1 MLARVFALTIVAT
14 AVSSQSFA
22 TALSPNYPKRC
33 CSACHAADTVKWLD
47 DGTLELARG
56 DVRIRVPRT
65 FPFEVS
71 KDGQAH
77 FCVWESGW
85 GPEPRCVFLP
95 ADS

>member
-1 MLARVFALTIVAT
+1 MLARSLAITIIAST
-14 AVSSQSFA
+14 LSSQSFA
-22 TALSPNYPKRC
+22 TAPSSSYPKRC
-33 CSACHAADTVKWLD
+33 CSACHAADTVNRLA

-56 DVRIRVPRT
+56 EVRIRVPRT

-71 KDGQAH
+71 TDGQAH

>member
-1 MLARVFALTIVAT
+1 MFARSLALTIIAST
-14 AVSSQSFA
+14 VSSQSYA
-22 TALSPNYPKRC
+22 TAPSNYPKRC
-33 CSACHAADTVKWLD
+33 CGACHAADTVNRLA

-56 DVRIRVPRT
+56 GVRIRVPRT

-71 KDGQAH
+71 PDGQAH

-95 ADS
+95 DNS

>member
-22 TALSPNYPKRC
+22 TAPSSVDPKGC
-33 CSACHAADTVKWLD
+33 CSACHAADTVKRLD
-47 DGTLELARG
+47 DGTLELTRG

-65 FPFEVS
+65 FPFGVS
-71 KDGQAH
+71 TDGQAR